1 MNRDVEVFPLNVMK
15 CIDMFLWRISA
26 LFAGKIETDN
36 SPLAKIDRGTFL
48 PMMRWVLATG
58 QEQGSL
64 VAALHNLA
72 EVYRKRATYQADK
85 LSVFLPT
92 VLMIAIGASAT
103 LFYGLALFIP
113 LTNLLRELTLP

>member
-1 MNRDVEVFPLNVMK
+1 MLFR
-15 CIDMFLWRISA
+15 SA
-26 LFAGKIETDN
+26 D
-36 SPLAKIDRGTFL
+36 
-48 PMMRWVLATG
+48 
-58 QEQGSL
+58 
-64 VAALHNLA
+64 
-72 EVYRKRATYQADK
+72 VYRKRAQYQADK

>member
-1 MNRDVEVFPLNVMK
+1 
-15 CIDMFLWRISA
+15 
-26 LFAGKIETDN
+26 
-36 SPLAKIDRGTFL
+36 
-48 PMMRWVLATG
+48 MMRWVLATG

-72 EVYRKRATYQADK
+72 DVYRKRAQYQADK

-113 LTNLLRELTLP
+113 LTNLLRELTVP